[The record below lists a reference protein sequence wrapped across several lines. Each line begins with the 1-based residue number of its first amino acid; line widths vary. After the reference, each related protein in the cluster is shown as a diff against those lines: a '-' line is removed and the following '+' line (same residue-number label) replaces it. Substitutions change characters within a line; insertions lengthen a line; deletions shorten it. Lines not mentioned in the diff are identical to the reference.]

1 MKNYKNK
8 KREKEN
14 LCLEEIMKS
23 NKLITSQLQGLRL
36 SYLKA
41 SIKEMMSTV
50 SLLLF
55 ACSIY
60 IYMLWVNV

>member
-1 MKNYKNK
+1 MKNYKNKTK

-41 SIKEMMSTV
+41 SIKEMMFPV
-50 SLLLF
+50 SLPYLPVVF
-55 ACSIY
+55 ICSAG
-60 IYMLWVNV
+60 